1 MVCAY
6 GDLKDL
12 RRQKKYS
19 NVCCV
24 NPPDNQGVRFI
35 IYHVKDRKHWR
46 EDYLKPM
53 WKVIFDKLAFKSIGQ
68 KHLHLLI
75 CVFVFVIMMV
85 IFIKYY

>member
-6 GDLKDL
+6 GDLNDL

-46 EDYLKPM
+46 EDY
-53 WKVIFDKLAFKSIGQ
+53 WKDEHKE
-68 KHLHLLI
+68 
-75 CVFVFVIMMV
+75 
-85 IFIKYY
+85 